1 VNGTLLKILPGVLRV
16 AVGAGCLALLWQF
29 ADGAAALGYLAT
41 ADTAWMAMALVMLTL
56 QTLLSAMRWRLTAQQ
71 LGIGLDRGPAVRE
84 YYLSQIV
91 NQVLPGGVL
100 GDAGRAV
107 RARAQAGLLA
117 SGQAVV
123 FERLA
128 GQIGLLVVFTA
139 AVAGTWAVPGGFRGP
154 HWLLGATLCL
164 PVAGATVFALCYL
177 PGRMRVFMLPGLKM
191 LPARVV
197 RAVKGFVAA
206 FAHSV
211 AAPQVRVRQGFMS
224 LGTALCNIAAFACC
238 ATAIGAPLPVPA
250 ALVLIPLVL
259 VTMLIPLTPAGW
271 GLREGAA
278 AALLPLAGATSAE
291 GLAASVAFGLTLLV
305 STLPGL
311 FALASAAVPAP
322 VKS

>member
-1 VNGTLLKILPGVLRV
+1 VHRIFLRVLPGVLRV
-16 AVGAGCLALLWQF
+16 AVGAGCLALLWRV
-29 ADGAAALGYLAT
+29 ADGAAALGYLAA
-41 ADTAWMAMALVMLTL
+41 ADIAWMAAALVLLTV
-56 QTLLSAMRWRLTAQQ
+56 QALLSAMRWRLTARQ
-71 LGIGLDRGPAVRE
+71 LGIELDRGPAVRE

-100 GDAGRAV
+100 GDAGRAL
-107 RARAQAGLLA
+107 RARGQAGLLA

-128 GQIGLLVVFTA
+128 GQIGLLVVFSA

-154 HWLLGATLCL
+154 DWLLGVTLSL
-164 PVAGATVFALCYL
+164 PVAGATVFALYCAG
-177 PGRMRVFMLPGLKM
+177 GRMRVFMLEW
-191 LPARVV
+191 LPARIV
-197 RAVKGFVAA
+197 RAAKGLVAA

-211 AAPQVRVRQGFMS
+211 AAPEVRVPQGFMS

-238 ATAIGAPLPVPA
+238 AAAIGAPLPVPA
-250 ALVLIPLVL
+250 TLVLIPLIL

-291 GLAASVAFGLTLLV
+291 GLAASVAFGLALLV

-311 FALASAAVPAP
+311 IAFALAAVPHP